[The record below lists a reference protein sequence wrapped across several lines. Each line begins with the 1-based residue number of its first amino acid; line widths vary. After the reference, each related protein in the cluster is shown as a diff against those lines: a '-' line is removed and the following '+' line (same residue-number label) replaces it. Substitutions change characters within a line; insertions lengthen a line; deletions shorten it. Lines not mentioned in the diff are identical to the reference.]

1 MWCIHGRNQAE
12 LSILTTLPALP
23 DESDGQ
29 TRGRQLRS
37 SEILHSRDLYELKGS
52 YADAFLAAACC
63 ALGCV
68 LGTIVLIEERPGPA
82 PLAGIERPLHPA
94 PFANA
99 FVADANHDE
108 VLPPPLPL

>member
-1 MWCIHGRNQAE
+1 MSVER
-12 LSILTTLPALP
+12 
-23 DESDGQ
+23 
-29 TRGRQLRS
+29 RRRQLLLDGGWPQAGRRAAGS
-37 SEILHSRDLYELKGS
+37 FGHLKFFIRETIPVRAS